1 MKRAIR
7 GVFISYRRADAAG
20 SAGRLY
26 DRLVGALGTDRVF
39 MDVAGIESGEDF
51 AEIIDATLASCS
63 VFIVVIGRN
72 WLTAADEYGRRR
84 VDQPADWVRVE

>member
-1 MKRAIR
+1 MKHGMS

-39 MDVAGIESGEDF
+39 MDVAGIELG
-51 AEIIDATLASCS
+51 
-63 VFIVVIGRN
+63 
-72 WLTAADEYGRRR
+72 
-84 VDQPADWVRVE
+84 